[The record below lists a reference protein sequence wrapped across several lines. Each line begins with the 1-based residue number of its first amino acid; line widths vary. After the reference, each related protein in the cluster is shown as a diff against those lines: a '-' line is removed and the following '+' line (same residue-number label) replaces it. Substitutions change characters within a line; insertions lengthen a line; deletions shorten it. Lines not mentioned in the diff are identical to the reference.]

1 MIEAHNLSI
10 GYRKKHALFRGLNF
24 KLPKGRLIG
33 LISPNGG
40 GKSTLIK
47 TLGGLLP
54 PLAGDITLQGKA
66 LKRMSARERARY
78 ISIILTHHPP
88 MPYLRVWEL
97 VSFGLY
103 PHSSFSDM
111 WQLSPPQRLLI
122 EQALAQCGVLPL
134 KEHYFEQ
141 LSDGQQQKV
150 MIARALVQG
159 TPFILLDE
167 PTTYLDLP
175 ARHALLSQLK
185 HLCQQQQKG
194 ILFSTHE
201 LSMAMQFCDEL
212 WLLLPDGRLVS
223 GLAEALGAAGYFD
236 LLFAQTGHQLDPM
249 SMRYVPQQTHGSY
262 FLYGYD
268 APHAPWTRH
277 LLERL
282 GWRLAPS
289 PESATLK
296 VSCQAGGSWHIELQ
310 EVHMEAHDWQRLYEI
325 LTQKSSIAAGSG
337 T

>member
-1 MIEAHNLSI
+1 MIEAHHLSI
-10 GYRKKHALFRGLNF
+10 GYSKQNALFKDLHFRLSR
-24 KLPKGRLIG
+24 GRLIG

-47 TLGGLLP
+47 TLAGLLS
-54 PLAGDITLQGKA
+54 PLGGEITVQGKA
-66 LKRMSARERARY
+66 LSRMSARERARH
-78 ISIILTHHPP
+78 ISIILTHHPS
-88 MPYLRVWEL
+88 MAYLRVWEL

-103 PHSSFSDM
+103 PHSSFREM
-111 WQLSPPQRLLI
+111 WQLAPHQRARI
-122 EQALAQCGVLPL
+122 EEALAQCDALSL

-150 MIARALVQG
+150 MIARTLVQG

-175 ARHALLSQLK
+175 ARHALLRLLKQLSR
-185 HLCQQQQKG
+185 QQQKG

-223 GLAEALGAAGYFD
+223 GIAEELGAAGYFD
-236 LLFAQTGHQLDPM
+236 TLFGLPGQHLDPIG
-249 SMRYVPQQTHGSY
+249 MRYIPQEESGTY
-262 FLYGYD
+262 FLYENK
-268 APHAPWTRH
+268 AAHSEWTRH

-282 GWRLAPS
+282 GWRPS
-289 PESATLK
+289 PSPSK
-296 VSCQAGGSWHIELQ
+296 AGICIHCRAEGSWQVEISGKY
-310 EVHMEAHDWQRLYEI
+310 MEINDWRTLYGV
-325 LTQKSSIAAGSG
+325 LNRTDTTTMPQSS
-337 T
+337 